1 MYTKLIFIFL
11 MASCIFT
18 SCKKNVNTTLLGY
31 KYELLRAGTGKQ
43 AKEGDQVY
51 FNVLTV
57 VNDSIVDDTH
67 IYPFQ
72 PTLRLEVI
80 PPTESAAIVD
90 AMKNMKIGDSIRLH
104 IPIDSLPFAK
114 IEYQSYK
121 EIIHLITLDDI
132 KTEEDF
138 NKDIEERN
146 KFLRAMADSLHTVGP
161 LKKDMVTKYV
171 QEYNDKKLEGK
182 LQATEKGVKYL
193 ILKEGT
199 GIKPKAGYM
208 IEVNYTGAL
217 TNEFVFDSSFKHG
230 QPYNYRIH
238 TGQVIKGW
246 DDVLSTFNEGTE
258 AIVFIPSEMGYGA
271 TGNSPDIPPHSE
283 LVFYLNLFK
292 VKPMAN
298 RL

>member
-1 MYTKLIFIFL
+1 MYIKSALSFLIIGLFL
-11 MASCIFT
+11 A
-18 SCKKNVNTTLLGY
+18 SCKKEVKTTLMGY
-31 KYELLRAGTGKQ
+31 KYELLRKGTGKQ

-51 FNVLTV
+51 FNVMTV
-57 VNDSIVDDTH
+57 VNDSLVEDTH

-121 EIIHLITLDDI
+121 EIVHLITLDAI
-132 KTEEDF
+132 KSVEEF
-138 NKDIEERN
+138 NKDIEARN
-146 KFLRAMADSLHTVGP
+146 KFLYAMADSLRTQGAQ
-161 LKKDMVTKYV
+161 KKEMITNYV
-171 QEYNDKKLEGK
+171 QEYVDKKLDSQLK
-182 LQATEKGVKYL
+182 STEKGVKYL
-193 ILKEGT
+193 ILKEGS
-199 GIKPKAGYM
+199 GIKPLPGYM

-217 TNEFVFDSSFKHG
+217 TNKFVFDSSFKHG

-258 AIVFIPSEMGYGA
+258 AIVFIPSDLAYGA

-283 LVFYLNLFK
+283 LVFYLNLYK